1 MANPAAPNEYPTNIM
16 QQKLWLK
23 DFEHHISAQTWHTAD
38 LLLQAGAVKNLRE
51 VEKHFWVAL
60 VATDEGHYETEI
72 IISPHKIK
80 AFTCECFGEGRQLI
94 CAHIAASLLKLR
106 QFMDQRAEER
116 RVKAE
121 QQIHHEKSRLTVQ
134 DALANATPEAIT
146 EFVLEYARRDR
157 DFSLALKTWFA
168 GLVTAAEN
176 PYLLVLDSVIPKSK
190 TIREPDFRR
199 LRKTLDELG
208 MQVENALKQHN
219 YYAVFQV
226 NAAVIQ
232 KISVFLPKMD
242 GARYPVCL
250 AYYQTALAQLLAL
263 QQENI
268 AQEMRDAIWDL
279 LYEQG
284 CNGQAPQETERDL
297 IRFLSSSAKDPKRF
311 DLYNRLFDET
321 PAPASPFILHLFV
334 AALAERGAATA
345 VVRVL
350 DDYLEHPDL
359 AKNAILTL
367 YYLRYWEAATL
378 ASEAFLKKEILTPAG
393 QRELEDIILYIS
405 EQTNDTVRQLRLLRQ
420 RFLLTG
426 SFDVYE
432 KLKKQAGAKWESI
445 RQELATTLQKKGER
459 HKLAAMYA
467 LEEDRESL
475 AILLENEGDI
485 RQFQRFESIFLTE
498 GRAFIRDRYV
508 ALLVA
513 YLADHFG
520 QPAAAH
526 VRLQLASLLQKGEPE
541 LVREIIQVITTHYPD
556 RPSLPEE
563 LAELFPKTRKRA
575 LFS

>member
-1 MANPAAPNEYPTNIM
+1 MVNPTAPNAYSKNIM

-38 LLLQAGAVKNLRE
+38 MLLQAGAVKNLRE

-60 VATDEGHYETEI
+60 VATDEGQYETEI
-72 IISPHKIK
+72 MISPHKIK
-80 AFTCECFGEGRQLI
+80 AFTCECFGEGRRLI
-94 CAHIAASLLKLR
+94 CPHIAAALLKLR
-106 QFMDQRAEER
+106 QFLDQRAEER
-116 RVKAE
+116 RLKAE
-121 QQIHHEKSRLTVQ
+121 QHIHKEKSRLTVQ
-134 DALANATPEAIT
+134 DALANATPEAVT

-199 LRKTLDELG
+199 LRKTLDELS
-208 MQVENALKQHN
+208 MQADNALKTHN

-226 NAAVIQ
+226 NAAIIQ
-232 KISVFLPKMD
+232 KISIFLPRVD
-242 GARYPVCL
+242 EARYAILL
-250 AYYQTALAQLLAL
+250 ANYQDALSQLLTL
-263 QQENI
+263 QQENT
-268 AQEMRDAIWDL
+268 AQELRDAAWDL

-284 CNGQAPQETERDL
+284 CSGHAPPESERDL
-297 IRFLSSSAKDPKRF
+297 IRFLSSTAKDPKRF

-321 PAPASPFILHLFV
+321 PAPAPSFILHLFV
-334 AALAERGAATA
+334 ASLAERGAATA

-350 DDYLEHPDL
+350 DDYFEHPDL

-378 ASEAFLKKEILTPAG
+378 ASEAFLKKEVLTTAS

-405 EQTNDTVRQLRLLRQ
+405 EQTNDKVRQVRLLRQ

-432 KLKKQAGAKWESI
+432 KLKQRSGTKWDTI
-445 RQELATTLQKKGER
+445 RQELATTLQKKGEP

-467 LEEDRESL
+467 LEKDREAL
-475 AILLENEGDI
+475 ALLLENENDLH
-485 RQFQRFESIFLTE
+485 QFQRFESIFIPE
-498 GRAFIRDRYV
+498 DRAFIRDRYV

-526 VRLQLASLLQKGEPE
+526 VRLQLAVLLQKGEPE

-575 LFS
+575 LFT